1 MITFNTKQL
10 RDSLELKTVDNRH
23 IYLLWRN
30 HCNSSWR
37 DATMRFSKAALQIL
51 RFICAP
57 EGSRGASPLEQQ
69 RPAAIVNSLPEATA
83 HANEPAAL
91 RPLCRRSL
99 WQPWCSCAVQRG
111 ECDHVLVMADSES
124 SGNKSLK
131 RRSQLSY

>member
-1 MITFNTKQL
+1 M
-10 RDSLELKTVDNRH
+10 
-23 IYLLWRN
+23 
-30 HCNSSWR
+30 
-37 DATMRFSKAALQIL
+37 MRFSKTTLQNL
-51 RFICAP
+51 RFIRASAAH

-91 RPLCRRSL
+91 RPLCLRSL

-111 ECDHVLVMADSES
+111 ERDHVLVMVDSKS

-131 RRSQLSY
+131 RHSELSY